1 MTVEVINT
9 YEEANILITNVPANM
24 TKYYQPL
31 DLTVNGHAEQ
41 FLKSK
46 FTEWCSSRVRAYL
59 DNGVS
64 INNIEVGS
72 QLSKIKP
79 IHAGWLVQ
87 FYNDMTTSKGKEIID
102 SGVSAPKVPLV
113 DFIHILTDFYHLP
126 VSLVLFTHSLIDA
139 CEFAQIGLNHAMN

>member
-1 MTVEVINT
+1 MKQRQLLKGQVDQKALVIINVFTGQMTVEVINT

-64 INNIEVGS
+64 INNIEVGL
-72 QLSKIKP
+72 QLSKIKTNSC
-79 IHAGWLVQ
+79 WLA
-87 FYNDMTTSKGKEIID
+87 
-102 SGVSAPKVPLV
+102 SA
-113 DFIHILTDFYHLP
+113 IL
-126 VSLVLFTHSLIDA
+126 
-139 CEFAQIGLNHAMN
+139 Q